1 MNTKFK
7 LLFLIF
13 TLTFSF
19 AMASNLSDDNS
30 QEKAL
35 RHVVILKFKD
45 SSTSEQIQEV
55 ENAFRKL
62 PSQIE
67 EIIDFEWGT
76 NNSPEGQAQGFT
88 HVFFVT
94 FASEEDRDVYLP
106 HPAHEAF
113 VKVLEPHMDK
123 VLVIDYWA
131 KD

>member
-19 AMASNLSDDNS
+19 AMASNLSDDNP

-45 SSTSEQIQEV
+45 SSTSEQIQDV
-55 ENAFRKL
+55 VITFREL
-62 PSQIE
+62 PSKIE

-76 NNSPEGQAQGFT
+76 NNSPEGQDKGFT
-88 HVFFVT
+88 HLFFVT
-94 FASEEDRDVYLP
+94 FESEEDRDVYLP

-113 VKVLEPHMDK
+113 VKVLEPHLEDA
-123 VLVIDYWA
+123 LVIDYWA